1 MKDNALY
8 NWMFHYN
15 HHTGLWNAFHRE
27 DHAAYWNGTL
37 QEHNIYQH
45 ADIDVLLKTLRTFKC
60 I

>member
-15 HHTGLWNAFHRE
+15 HHTGFWNAFHRE
-27 DHAAYWNGTL
+27 DHTAYWNGTL
-37 QEHNIYQH
+37 HEHNIYQH
-45 ADIDVLLKTLRTFKC
+45 SDITELLKILNTFQC